1 MDRNIKIYIHFLK
14 FIYLNENK
22 IKKKKSCFFIMV
34 LFRIYLIGNDIYLFK
49 GDAWLFLMV
58 ENIFLNFQNINFF

>member
-22 IKKKKSCFFIMV
+22 IKKKNLV
-34 LFRIYLIGNDIYLFK
+34 
-49 GDAWLFLMV
+49 FL
-58 ENIFLNFQNINFF
+58 